1 MLNENSLKAKF
12 FELSKESSIWI
23 GVITLVIMIGQK
35 LFTDSLK
42 TETMLLLIS
51 LVVIAL
57 LFQGYLISSAVQKD
71 FFNKIHDLESF
82 IKDNGMDKIVSE
94 RSLGIIEKNAKEVWV
109 FTKDL
114 KNDLPKKNDTSGK
127 FISNAVER
135 NLKDGKEYT
144 YFVPDTLRGKINEYR
159 SKYKKF
165 VKNKE
170 QVKFILVKH
179 EYFHFTSEIAFYDPY
194 ENYDETVQ
202 VVQYF
207 PDDNVNYYI
216 GYDKNYQSDFFGK
229 ASWLLNNDQ
238 IANVEYC
245 LND

>member
-114 KNDLPKKNDTSGK
+114 KNDLPKKM
-127 FISNAVER
+127 IP
-135 NLKDGKEYT
+135 L
-144 YFVPDTLRGKINEYR
+144 
-159 SKYKKF
+159 
-165 VKNKE
+165 
-170 QVKFILVKH
+170 
-179 EYFHFTSEIAFYDPY
+179 
-194 ENYDETVQ
+194 ENS
-202 VVQYF
+202 
-207 PDDNVNYYI
+207 
-216 GYDKNYQSDFFGK
+216 YQM
-229 ASWLLNNDQ
+229 Q
-238 IANVEYC
+238 
-245 LND
+245 